1 MYVLEEEPCLNIRNA
16 SGLISTNIL
25 RNSSCL
31 GHAPQLT
38 YGAYLRAVVLLSMT
52 LLSFLANLA
61 TIWSIKSNKRKSQN
75 CSAIYSLILHL
86 SVADLFVT
94 VFCMGG
100 EALWSYNVAWI
111 WGNTACKAFKF
122 LQMFSLYL
130 STFVLVLIGIDR
142 FVAVKY
148 PMKTLN
154 TAKKCNQL
162 ISFIWFISFILS
174 TPQVV
179 IFHVAQGPFIEDFSQ
194 CVTHGFYTE
203 VWQEQ
208 LYTTLSLIFMFIM
221 PLTILITTYMSTV
234 ITIARSERLFKSE
247 LANSS
252 SAHKTG
258 DVNRRRLIHR
268 AKTKSLRI
276 SVVIV
281 VAFVLW
287 WTPYYIMMIIFMFLN
302 PDKHVSADMQK
313 GIFFFGMSNSLVNPL
328 IYGAFHLW
336 PQKKNRKHRENSIMQ
351 LRSTTTN
358 ASLMMDHRSTNARF
372 TKQTKYSHIQT
383 HEGLSVNHDT
393 VVVHLIENSEKNK
406 FCGRAAKII
415 LHYNLPTKSN

>member
-31 GHAPQLT
+31 DHAPQLT

-130 STFVLVLIGIDR
+130 SIDR

-174 TPQVV
+174 TPQ
-179 IFHVAQGPFIEDFSQ
+179 
-194 CVTHGFYTE
+194 
-203 VWQEQ
+203 
-208 LYTTLSLIFMFIM
+208 M
-221 PLTILITTYMSTV
+221 
-234 ITIARSERLFKSE
+234 SE
-247 LANSS
+247 LRVFQGNP
-252 SAHKTG
+252 G
-258 DVNRRRLIHR
+258 F
-268 AKTKSLRI
+268 SLALQMKVWI
-276 SVVIV
+276 
-281 VAFVLW
+281 
-287 WTPYYIMMIIFMFLN
+287 T
-302 PDKHVSADMQK
+302 
-313 GIFFFGMSNSLVNPL
+313 
-328 IYGAFHLW
+328 
-336 PQKKNRKHRENSIMQ
+336 
-351 LRSTTTN
+351 
-358 ASLMMDHRSTNARF
+358 
-372 TKQTKYSHIQT
+372 SHWFYFKLGNNI
-383 HEGLSVNHDT
+383 
-393 VVVHLIENSEKNK
+393 K
-406 FCGRAAKII
+406 
-415 LHYNLPTKSN
+415 